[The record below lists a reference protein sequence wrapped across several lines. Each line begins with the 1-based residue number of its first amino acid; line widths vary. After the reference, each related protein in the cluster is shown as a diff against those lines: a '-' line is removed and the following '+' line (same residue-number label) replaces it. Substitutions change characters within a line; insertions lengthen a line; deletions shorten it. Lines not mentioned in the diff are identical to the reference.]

1 MAYNLNVFKDKV
13 KAVDTWLE
21 KELTTVRTGRANPSI
36 LDGVMVESYGAF
48 MGISQVASI
57 TNEDPRTI
65 RIVPWDRAQIKG
77 IEKALTAANLGVSVS
92 VDEKGVRVA
101 FPALTEETRQQIV
114 KVAKEKLEN
123 SRISLRK
130 VRDEENV
137 AVDKKEKEGGMGE
150 DEKFRI
156 KQEIQKIVDDQNKKL
171 QERMDKKE
179 KEILSMKVE
188 RRGSGAGLAPKEY

>member
-1 MAYNLNVFKDKV
+1 MAYNLNAFKDKV

-21 KELTTVRTGRANPSI
+21 KELMTVRTGRANPSI
-36 LDGVMVESYGAF
+36 LDSVMVESYGAF

-65 RIVPWDRAQIKG
+65 RIVPWDHTQIKG

-101 FPALTEETRQQIV
+101 FPSLTEETRQQIV
-114 KVAKEKLEN
+114 KTAKEKLEN

-137 AVDKKEKEGGMGE
+137 AVDKAEKGGGMGE

-156 KQEIQKIVDDQNKKL
+156 KQDIQKIVDDQNKKL

-179 KEILSMKVE
+179 KEILS
-188 RRGSGAGLAPKEY
+188 